1 MVLTVGDFLQL
12 APPKGQYAFLSDVW
26 RGVFADRD
34 VLLETHW
41 RHVRDKNLLGILQR
55 LRTGTH
61 TSADMKMLATSRSRS
76 APSHV
81 MWLFSTSW
89 TRLTRPPYHA
99 HTSFRLLNAGEWE
112 TGGHCLYPAFSFE
125 R

>member
-1 MVLTVGDFLQL
+1 VVLTVGDFLQL

-89 TRLTRPPYHA
+89 TRLTTTQTSWDVCPGRRL
-99 HTSFRLLNAGEWE
+99 SFRELVIDRCRF
-112 TGGHCLYPAFSFE
+112 HQ
-125 R
+125 